1 MRCANSP
8 IGGGRGRPY
17 SSSTVHPSRARKFI
31 AALIAAACF
40 WGLILLVG

>member
-8 IGGGRGRPY
+8 IQGGRGRPY
-17 SSSTVHPSRARKFI
+17 SSSTVHPFRARKFI